1 MTSDHTPQPAELQSV
16 VLADAEGYRLTYHPG
31 AKRAGTLLITF
42 DTMLSGLSK
51 EGFGTKFAKK
61 RGYDHIFV
69 AQAPDS
75 WYQRLSLEE
84 FEAVVA
90 PLLGRYDK
98 VFTYGSSLGGYAALY
113 YAGVINA
120 RAVAAAPY

>member
-1 MTSDHTPQPAELQSV
+1 MTADHTSTAAEPQSV

-31 AKRAGTLLITF
+31 TKRADTLLVTF
-42 DTMLSGLSK
+42 GTMLSGLSD

-90 PLLGRYDK
+90 GGMTRSSHTGRR
-98 VFTYGSSLGGYAALY
+98 SAAMPRSTTQ
-113 YAGVINA
+113 G
-120 RAVAAAPY
+120 